1 MTDEAAKTYVE
12 DEKDPGVREST
23 IAESD
28 ELRDDSEYVGN
39 RGYVENPENV
49 ENVENPENI
58 EDRDRD
64 VEFADADEPSDFAV
78 ADEAEEAE
86 ETHEVVEADD
96 YAEADEGDRYPT
108 EEFTEPSEI
117 VAVEEPD
124 YPDYATPS
132 AAQSSV
138 AQSSTTQSS
147 TTQADA
153 SEPLLAST
161 VIDGFRD
168 RWSEVQ
174 IGFVE
179 DPQKSVAE
187 ADALLAEVTRAYQ
200 QAVEE
205 RRSRIAA
212 VRQDGSADTEDLR
225 SALLGYREIFTTMVA
240 NDR

>member
-12 DEKDPGVREST
+12 DEREPGLRESAT
-23 IAESD
+23 AESD
-28 ELRDDSEYVGN
+28 ELRD
-39 RGYVENPENV
+39 NPENV
-49 ENVENPENI
+49 EKVENVEDVENVDSGENVENADYGEL
-58 EDRDRD
+58 
-64 VEFADADEPSDFAV
+64 ADADEPAGFAEP
-78 ADEAEEAE
+78 DEAD
-86 ETHEVVEADD
+86 EVVEADD
-96 YAEADEGDRYPT
+96 YTPAD
-108 EEFTEPSEI
+108 EFTEPSDI

-132 AAQSSV
+132 V
-138 AQSSTTQSS
+138 AQPSATQS
-147 TTQADA
+147 DA

-161 VIDGFRD
+161 VTDGFRD

-205 RRSRIAA
+205 RRSRISA

-225 SALLGYREIFTTMVA
+225 SALLGYREIFTTMVS

>member
-12 DEKDPGVREST
+12 DEEDRGLREPA
-23 IAESD
+23 IGEPD
-28 ELRDDSEYVGN
+28 ELRDN
-39 RGYVENPENV
+39 PENVENV
-49 ENVENPENI
+49 ENVENPENTGNV
-58 EDRDRD
+58 ED
-64 VEFADADEPSDFAV
+64 VEDAESDDFAAVDEPAGFAETDEPTDFADADEVDEADS
-78 ADEAEEAE
+78 ADEFAETSEFAE
-86 ETHEVVEADD
+86 TDGFA
-96 YAEADEGDRYPT
+96 
-108 EEFTEPSEI
+108 EPSEI

-132 AAQSSV
+132 
-138 AQSSTTQSS
+138 TTEQP
-147 TTQADA
+147 DA

-161 VIDGFRD
+161 VTDGFRD

-225 SALLGYREIFTTMVA
+225 SALLGYREIFTTLVS

>member
-1 MTDEAAKTYVE
+1 MNDKAAKTYDADVE
-12 DEKDPGVREST
+12 DPELTEPA

-28 ELRDDSEYVGN
+28 GHRDKAL
-39 RGYVENPENV
+39 ENPENV
-49 ENVENPENI
+49 ENI
-58 EDRDRD
+58 
-64 VEFADADEPSDFAV
+64 EFAEAEEPADFAETEEPASFAETEEPAGFAEADGVGEADDADEF
-78 ADEAEEAE
+78 
-86 ETHEVVEADD
+86 
-96 YAEADEGDRYPT
+96 AEADE
-108 EEFTEPSEI
+108 FAAPSDI

-132 AAQSSV
+132 TAESTEPTESTE
-138 AQSSTTQSS
+138 SSTTQP
-147 TTQADA
+147 DA
-153 SEPLLAST
+153 AEPLLASSVT
-161 VIDGFRD
+161 DDFRD

-187 ADALLAEVTRAYQ
+187 ADALLAQVTRAYQ

-225 SALLGYREIFTTMVA
+225 SALLGYREIFTTMVS

>member
-1 MTDEAAKTYVE
+1 MNDKAAKTYDADVE
-12 DEKDPGVREST
+12 DPELTEPA

-28 ELRDDSEYVGN
+28 GLRDKAL
-39 RGYVENPENV
+39 ENPENV
-49 ENVENPENI
+49 ENVE
-58 EDRDRD
+58 
-64 VEFADADEPSDFAV
+64 FA
-78 ADEAEEAE
+78 EAEEPADFAEAE
-86 ETHEVVEADD
+86 EPADFAEAEEPADFAEAEEPASFAETEEPAGF
-96 YAEADEGDRYPT
+96 AEADEVGEADGAD
-108 EEFTEPSEI
+108 EFAEADEFAAPSDI
-117 VAVEEPD
+117 VAVEEPN

-132 AAQSSV
+132 TAESTESTE
-138 AQSSTTQSS
+138 SSTTQP
-147 TTQADA
+147 DA
-153 SEPLLAST
+153 AEPLLASSVT
-161 VIDGFRD
+161 DDFRD

-225 SALLGYREIFTTMVA
+225 SALLGYREIFTTMVS